1 MTPDLAPGFRYD
13 QAAVMEA
20 AEVIERGAGPYY
32 NYTDDPRNIVQDV
45 LDIFLDH
52 GGLVAMDLGY
62 EATIIDLRA
71 RLAKEFERGYR
82 QGRYEWQRDGIRE
95 PYILAHRDDAET
107 GFPVV
112 DRFIALGGLGGQ

>member
-1 MTPDLAPGFRYD
+1 MSGYYYSDGPGGGEVPPDLAPGFRYN

-45 LDIFLDH
+45 LDIFIGH
-52 GGLVAMDLGY
+52 GSLVAMDLGY

-71 RLAKEFERGYR
+71 RLASAELAAAAVRRADPKAPRPCRVPGCSC
-82 QGRYEWQRDGIRE
+82 DGLWYL
-95 PYILAHRDDAET
+95 P
-107 GFPVV
+107 
-112 DRFIALGGLGGQ
+112 